1 MQSQSALRGIL
12 LVVAAVIMFAIA
24 DTTGKHLFA
33 IYSIIAV
40 AAVRYLVNLVLLL
53 VLLWPKHRS
62 ALWATHKTAMVVA
75 RGLCLVLAT
84 LTMSYALKLMPV
96 GETVAI
102 LYISPFL
109 VMLLAGPLLGER
121 VTSAMWV
128 GAVASFIGVLMI
140 VRPGGGLDPLGVFL
154 MLINAGLAT
163 AYHLMT
169 RYLAKTETTIAML
182 FHSALSGALIFSVLS
197 FVMVDAFAPTTK
209 DFGLMLLL
217 GLLSTVGHFLFTA
230 AYRHAPASLLAPVN
244 YLHLVFAGILGFIVF
259 RHVPDIYAMVGM
271 AAIALSGVATALQVH
286 FGKARG

>member
-1 MQSQSALRGIL
+1 MQMQSALRGIL
-12 LVVAAVIMFAIA
+12 LVIAAVVMFAIA

-33 IYSIIAV
+33 LYSIIAV

-53 VLLWPKHRS
+53 VVLWPKHRS
-62 ALWATHKTAMVVA
+62 ALWATQKTGMVVA

-84 LTMSYALKLMPV
+84 LSMSYALKLMPV

-197 FVMVDAFAPTTK
+197 FMVVDGFAPTAK

-217 GLLSTVGHFLFTA
+217 GVLATVGHFLFTS
-230 AYRHAPASLLAPVN
+230 AYRYAPASLLAPVN
-244 YLHLVFAGILGFIVF
+244 YLHLVFAGLLGFVVF
-259 RHVPDIYAMVGM
+259 GHVPDVYAMIGM
-271 AAIALSGVATALQVH
+271 AAIALSGVATALRVH
-286 FGKARG
+286 VEKVPG

>member
-1 MQSQSALRGIL
+1 MQTHSALRGIL
-12 LVVAAVIMFAIA
+12 LIVAAVILFAIA
-24 DTTGKHLFA
+24 DTTGKHLFS

-40 AAVRYLVNLVLLL
+40 AAVRYLVNFVLLL
-53 VLLWPKHRS
+53 VLLWPRHRG
-62 ALWATHKTAMVVA
+62 ALWATQKTGMVVA

-96 GETVAI
+96 GEAVSI

-121 VTSAMWV
+121 VTPAMWV
-128 GAVASFIGVLMI
+128 GAVAGFIGVLMI

-182 FHSALSGALIFSVLS
+182 FHSALSGAIIFSVLS
-197 FVMVDAFAPTTK
+197 FVMVDTFAPTAK
-209 DFGLMLLL
+209 DFSLMLLL
-217 GLLSTVGHFLFTA
+217 GALATVGHFLFTA

-244 YLHLVFAGILGFIVF
+244 YLHLVFAGVLGFVVF
-259 RHVPDIYAMVGM
+259 GHVPDVYAVIGM
-271 AAIALSGVATALQVH
+271 AAIAVSGFATALRVH
-286 FGKARG
+286 LGNAPG

>member
-1 MQSQSALRGIL
+1 MQTHSTLRGIL

-40 AAVRYLVNLVLLL
+40 AAVRYVVNLVLLL
-53 VLLWPKHRS
+53 VFLCPKHRS
-62 ALWATHKTAMVVA
+62 ALWATQKTTMVVS

-121 VTSAMWV
+121 VTPAMWV

-140 VRPGGGLDPLGVFL
+140 VRPGGALDPLGVFL

-197 FVMVDAFAPTTK
+197 FVMVDAFAPTAK

-259 RHVPDIYAMVGM
+259 RHVPDVYSIIGM
-271 AAIALSGVATALQVH
+271 AAIALSGGATALQVH
-286 FGKARG
+286 FGRARE